1 MWIDKAMPD
10 VAVGSK
16 KMRNSIDSCSS
27 KVMVRGRS
35 KVMGEERTNYQR
47 LREEAVWLIAESK

>member
-10 VAVGSK
+10 AVVGLK
-16 KMRNSIDSCSS
+16 KRRNWIDSCSS

-47 LREEAVWLIAESK
+47 SREEAVWLIAEPK